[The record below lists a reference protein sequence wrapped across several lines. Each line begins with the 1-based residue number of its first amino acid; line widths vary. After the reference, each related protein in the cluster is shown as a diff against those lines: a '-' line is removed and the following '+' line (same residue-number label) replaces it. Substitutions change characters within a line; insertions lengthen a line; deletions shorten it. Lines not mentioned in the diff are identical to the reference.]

1 MQTLLRWLAI
11 QFAAI
16 LILLGIVTVILGEIA
31 TGPAPTSVE
40 ILVPDFPVKNVRINT
55 NNHHTVHGW
64 LIEGRPGHGAVLLVH
79 SMRSN
84 RLEMLGRASFLGN
97 QGYSVLMIDLQAH
110 GETPGDR
117 ITFGARESNDVAA
130 AIAYLREQFPR
141 ERIGAIGATLGAAAI
156 LLADPPLRLDA
167 VILES
172 VHPTFAQAVENRL
185 RLHLGETG
193 VYLKFL
199 LLPYFA
205 FLLDLPVNELNP
217 IDRIGS
223 LHAPILLI
231 AGTQDQHTTQSEAA
245 HLFVAASPPKEFW
258 VIEGAEHYNM
268 HTYAG
273 KTYEERIDDFLSSYL
288 RK

>member
-11 QFAAI
+11 QLTAI
-16 LILLGIVTVILGEIA
+16 LFLLGIITVILGEIV
-31 TGPAPTSVE
+31 TGPAPTAVG
-40 ILVPDFPVKNVRINT
+40 ILAPDFPVKTVRIDT
-55 NNHHTVHGW
+55 DYHHAVHGW
-64 LIEGRPGHGAVLLVH
+64 LVEGRSGYGAVLLVH

-84 RLEMLGRASFLGN
+84 RLEMLGRARFLSN

-117 ITFGARESNDVAA
+117 ITFGARESVDVAA
-130 AIAYLREQFPR
+130 AINYLREQFPR
-141 ERIGAIGATLGAAAI
+141 ERIGAIGVTLGAAAI
-156 LLADPPLRLDA
+156 LLAELPLTLDA

-172 VHPTFAQAVENRL
+172 VHPTFTQAVENRL

-193 VYLKFL
+193 VNLKFL

-217 IDRIGS
+217 IDRIGN
-223 LHAPILLI
+223 LHAPLLLI
-231 AGTQDQHTTQSEAA
+231 AGTQDQHTTQSEAT
-245 HLFVAASPPKEFW
+245 HLFAAAQLPKEFW
-258 VIEGAEHYNM
+258 LIEGAGHYNM

-273 KTYEERIDDFLSSYL
+273 KTYEERIDDFLSRYL
-288 RK
+288 QK